1 MSAGCIQPGCNP
13 WGRILGVRGRTSG
26 GDSFRMP
33 KATHCRAAAFELF
46 RAQMPIIETTR
57 GLLRAAVAISL
68 HHLDEIAIEQVEG
81 VIDTYGRDILKRVR
95 RPENA
100 DAVLAHLHDQL
111 FEQAGF
117 CGNSEDYY
125 SPLNSYVPMVL
136 QNKRGLPITLS
147 LVYKAIAE
155 RVGLKVIGINAPLHF
170 MAGVVLDEEAGKVM
184 LVDPFFSGRV
194 LSKAEAFDRI
204 EQVSGRAVPRV
215 DEMLPAATHRQ
226 WIGRIL
232 HNLMNVFEH
241 HEQRDDH
248 RAMVEL
254 RGVLMTE
261 A

>member
-1 MSAGCIQPGCNP
+1 
-13 WGRILGVRGRTSG
+13 
-26 GDSFRMP
+26 MP
-33 KATHCRAAAFELF
+33 KATHCRKEAFELF
-46 RAQMPIIETTR
+46 RAQMPHIETTQ
-57 GLLRAAVAISL
+57 GLLRAATAISF
-68 HHLDEIAIEQVEG
+68 HHLDAITMEQVEG
-81 VIDTYGRDILKRVR
+81 VVDTYAKDVMKHVR
-95 RPENA
+95 RPDNP

-147 LVYKAIAE
+147 LVYKAVAE
-155 RVGLKVIGINAPLHF
+155 RVGLKVIGVNAPLHF
-170 MAGVVLDEEAGKVM
+170 MAGVVLDEDGGKVM

-194 LSKAEAFDRI
+194 LSKAEAFERI

-215 DEMLPAATHRQ
+215 DEMLPAASHRQ
-226 WIGRIL
+226 WIARIL
-232 HNLMNVFEH
+232 QNLMNVFEH

-248 RAMVEL
+248 RAMMEL